1 MQKFNKKINIF
12 ISNLKIIYFLNIII
26 LYVSNS
32 TLEEVQK
39 GLKEV
44 VYSYYMRG
52 KLIQYN
58 SAKITLFSPEE
69 ATEQNRNF
77 LVCSGLTSNV
87 YRELLNITIPS
98 SSGQLLSYSLDN
110 IGSPEVIAYS
120 YLNNNKI
127 REMKIYYPN
136 NVNKYKIITN
146 PSIKDVIPLV
156 QIGDI
161 LTYTGHTFLIYD
173 IEKDSNNEVIDAIIM
188 ESTGGIGRSYVNTK
202 IARQQL
208 KINGNDIKFYLYF
221 LYLNSKLNSNFEEGL
236 IQGSVGLKKLST
248 YSTWVK
254 ISNNSTDLNYSILR
268 FVQSDSKGN
277 AILKYKTIYPK
288 KPNQFLMDD
297 KIELSNKNIDRIK
310 KFNHIYIEKV
320 VNKNNNNV
328 VELGDILNYKIIIK
342 NLHSKDY
349 DDDLIIIENLSKFIT
364 YEIHYENKEIISFE
378 YDIKNQKL
386 LWNIGKLKKGDI
398 FIINYLVKV
407 TSGKPKDII
416 ESTGFVGNIPSSII
430 KNVIGVNLDKSKMDL
445 IKKNFEKLKNKY
457 SGKQLI
463 NEIYKESFDVD
474 IKFNEFD
481 ITKLINNTKLNL
493 TSYSSIYLNKNNI
506 FYNAVLN
513 KYWSSLVNIKYTYIK
528 GGEEVNIYSL
538 KGFRDYNDPERRED
552 FIYLETFKTGDILIY
567 INRNDITYEIN
578 NNKLNKNYISYEQG
592 EYAYIYIEDKGFI
605 GVNLGD
611 DGIKNTKD
619 DRNEFNAKY
628 YKDNNLTLYTFADN
642 PSDEILEMANVQTL
656 FGKDYYVILRPS
668 LCFNFPDNNN
678 NIIIILSIIIII
690 LILVFGL
697 FIIYKYIKMKKSGKE
712 FTFKN
717 LKEELL

>member
-1 MQKFNKKINIF
+1 M
-12 ISNLKIIYFLNIII
+12 
-26 LYVSNS
+26 
-32 TLEEVQK
+32 
-39 GLKEV
+39 
-44 VYSYYMRG
+44 
-52 KLIQYN
+52 
-58 SAKITLFSPEE
+58 
-69 ATEQNRNF
+69 
-77 LVCSGLTSNV
+77 
-87 YRELLNITIPS
+87 
-98 SSGQLLSYSLDN
+98 
-110 IGSPEVIAYS
+110 
-120 YLNNNKI
+120 
-127 REMKIYYPN
+127 
-136 NVNKYKIITN
+136 
-146 PSIKDVIPLV
+146 
-156 QIGDI
+156 
-161 LTYTGHTFLIYD
+161 
-173 IEKDSNNEVIDAIIM
+173 
-188 ESTGGIGRSYVNTK
+188 
-202 IARQQL
+202 
-208 KINGNDIKFYLYF
+208 
-221 LYLNSKLNSNFEEGL
+221 
-236 IQGSVGLKKLST
+236 
-248 YSTWVK
+248 
-254 ISNNSTDLNYSILR
+254 
-268 FVQSDSKGN
+268 
-277 AILKYKTIYPK
+277 
-288 KPNQFLMDD
+288 
-297 KIELSNKNIDRIK
+297 
-310 KFNHIYIEKV
+310 
-320 VNKNNNNV
+320 
-328 VELGDILNYKIIIK
+328 
-342 NLHSKDY
+342 
-349 DDDLIIIENLSKFIT
+349 
-364 YEIHYENKEIISFE
+364 
-378 YDIKNQKL
+378 
-386 LWNIGKLKKGDI
+386 KKGDI

-474 IKFNEFD
+474 IKFDEFD